1 MLVLFDDILIYS
13 RGFEDHLR
21 HLRMVLEL
29 LSSHYL
35 VVNKKKIDYLDHIV
49 SKNRVEADPRK
60 IENMQN
66 WPIPRDLRDLKGF
79 LGLFRYYQRFVRG
92 YGKIAESLTNLLKKN
107 SFKWN
112 EEAHAVFEALKKA
125 MVTVPVLALPDF
137 TKEFVVEI
145 DASGLGLGVVLMQAE
160 RPIAYLSKTLSLINK
175 EKSVYERELMAIVL
189 ALQKWRHYL
198 LGCHFQV
205 RTDQHNLK
213 FLIEQKTVNYKQ

>member
-49 SKNRVEADPRK
+49 SKNGVEADPRK

-107 SFKWN
+107 SFRWN
-112 EEAHAVFEALKKA
+112 EEAYAAFEALKKA
-125 MVTVPVLALPDF
+125 MVTVPVLPLPDF
-137 TKEFVVEI
+137 TKEFIVETN
-145 DASGLGLGVVLMQAE
+145 ASGLGLGAVLIQAG
-160 RPIAYLSKTLSLINK
+160 RPIAYLSKTLSPINK
-175 EKSVYERELMAIVL
+175 EQSVYERELMAIVL
-189 ALQKWRHYL
+189 ALQKWCHYL

-205 RTDQHNLK
+205 RTDQRSLK
-213 FLIEQKTVNYKQ
+213 FLIEQKTVNYEQ